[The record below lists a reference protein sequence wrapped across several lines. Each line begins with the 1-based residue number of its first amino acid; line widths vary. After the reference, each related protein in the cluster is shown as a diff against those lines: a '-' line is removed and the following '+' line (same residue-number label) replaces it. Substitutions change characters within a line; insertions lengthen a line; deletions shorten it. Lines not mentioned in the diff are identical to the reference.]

1 MRRWL
6 GLIAACVLSLGV
18 ARVAAAYQDEGHLF
32 TTAGVVYLS
41 APKPQ
46 STTMPAVYA
55 PGAPLAAD
63 LAKNPDALRIIVLCS
78 QLPDQTLEY
87 DAVQVVRHSF
97 GLGTPAGGN
106 WLRWVQQDLH
116 ALTGGSRQSIR
127 NAGAEI
133 VRQAHHAALSG
144 KGDFADFCAVGFGI
158 HFLGDAYAHYPF
170 DDAGHMY
177 ASPLGHAR
185 DGHQPDLPA
194 YHSSVAVGNWADYV
208 AALSGALELPPC
220 TATSSCPTAVADL
233 ETQFAAAVTSHQL
246 ATDTWG
252 EFQDWRHDRTE
263 DWGQQ
268 AERTAINGVLA
279 KWASPNPQ
287 PPTKVPDATGGPLSS
302 NQPCDAYLK
311 SAIAEPNGFALAAA
325 PSAGTCAIVWQR
337 YAAIAGPVLSRAPA
351 DAFAN
356 AADQANVQPDAAG
369 YPP

>member
-6 GLIAACVLSLGV
+6 GIAAACGLSLGV

-41 APKPQ
+41 APKPLPG
-46 STTMPAVYA
+46 TTVLAA
-55 PGAPLAAD
+55 NALASPLAAD

-97 GLGTPAGGN
+97 GLGSPAGGN

-133 VRQAHHAALSG
+133 VKQAHHAALSG

-158 HFLGDAYAHYPF
+158 HFLGDAYAHYPA

-177 ASPLGHAR
+177 SSPLGHAK

-194 YHSSVAVGNWADYV
+194 YNSNVAVGNWGDYV

-220 TATSSCPTAVADL
+220 AATTSCPPALADL
-233 ETQFAAAVTSHQL
+233 ETQFAAAVTSHEL
-246 ATDTWG
+246 ARDAWG

-268 AERTAINGVLA
+268 AERIAINGVLA
-279 KWASPNPQ
+279 KWAAPAPQ
-287 PPTKVPDATGGPLSS
+287 PPTRVPDATGGPLSS
-302 NQPCDAYLK
+302 NQPCDAYLAL
-311 SAIAEPNGFALAAA
+311 AIAAPNGFALCELPPSRGNVRRRVAALRRNRRA
-325 PSAGTCAIVWQR
+325 RALPRAGRRLRQR
-337 YAAIAGPVLSRAPA
+337 R
-351 DAFAN
+351 
-356 AADQANVQPDAAG
+356 
-369 YPP
+369 